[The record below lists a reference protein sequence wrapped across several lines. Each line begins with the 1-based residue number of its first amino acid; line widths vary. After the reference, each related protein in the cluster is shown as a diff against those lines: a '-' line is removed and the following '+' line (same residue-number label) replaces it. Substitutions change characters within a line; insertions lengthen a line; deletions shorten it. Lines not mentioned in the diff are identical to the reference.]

1 MVRNAYGM
9 AISKKN
15 RRFSMMTSGKKH
27 EKVLEMGR
35 PKSK

>member
-1 MVRNAYGM
+1 MVRNADGM
-9 AISKKN
+9 TISEKN
-15 RRFSMMTSGKKH
+15 RRFSVTTSGKKH